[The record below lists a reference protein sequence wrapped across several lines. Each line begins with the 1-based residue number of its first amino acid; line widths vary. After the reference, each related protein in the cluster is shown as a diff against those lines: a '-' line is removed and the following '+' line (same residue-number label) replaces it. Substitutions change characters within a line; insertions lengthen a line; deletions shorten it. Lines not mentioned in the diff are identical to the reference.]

1 MSYKITD
8 TIIVD
13 NNKNI
18 GSIGTALFSGP
29 VIIGGGTS
37 TGTVSQPLQV
47 TGTNGAY
54 IGGNLGIGST
64 NPSSKLWVSGDIY
77 NTGIHTAQVL
87 NASKDPGTG
96 IATDFTN
103 SLFGNGWR
111 VSSPGSTTYY
121 KLATLPPG
129 GGGSTFD
136 HLIIN
141 GVLGAWTNGNQTPFE
156 ITFSN
161 RGSFNYKY
169 VSYGSVRSD
178 VRIIGI
184 STNSSVEIWAQHQA
198 SQFTKLV
205 YNIPNSIESIVVS
218 NPTSTT
224 TAPTGTTVFDSSTV
238 TPRFIINESDNVGI
252 GTATPTSKLTV
263 NGAIQIQQD
272 SGSNNR
278 FVLRGQPGSLYR
290 WNVDN
295 YGSSNDFRI
304 FREDDTT
311 TLNGATLV
319 SISTIGTLTATKFSG
334 DGSLLTNLPSASSQW
349 VTTSVGIHTLSNVG
363 IGTTN
368 PTSKLTV
375 SGNASITGILTADQ
389 VYTSNNGAG
398 QNIRIGDDLWIGDI
412 NLSNTT
418 RFSGAQDSTK
428 AFIVFG
434 TSDAVALGRTG
445 TGPLYYGG
453 DFAISGVSTANSF
466 RARGGAPG
474 ALGVNNNG
482 YGFFSPGDADSGM
495 YSSADGQIEFYT
507 NNTEAVRINSS
518 QNVGIG
524 TTNPTSKLHVVGD
537 GRFTGVVTAT
547 SFSGNLKG
555 GSGGT
560 IVYQS
565 ATDTTAFLANGT
577 GGYVL
582 QSNGGTSAPSWV
594 PAAPAGAVS
603 GLTIRDFNNSV
614 VGTAGS
620 VSQLTFGSAFSLTG
634 TTGAAGIATITLS
647 SNIVGSALSISG
659 ISTFTNGPVLIGGGT
674 STGTALQRLQVTG
687 GAYVSGN
694 LGVGNTN
701 PQNTL
706 DVGVGTIRL
715 INKSSTGRFSQIY
728 QDNNLIFSNSSTNDD
743 FDWTNSSG
751 SRMRLY
757 GTGNLVIPGTFTP
770 TGTAAQRLQ
779 VDGGVYVSGNLGV
792 GNTNGE
798 GIKLFVSQGA
808 PAANIPVAL
817 ITDDGTIPTMTSG
830 ATLRIS
836 NDGSGNTF
844 ALLEAESNAGKLVFT
859 NAGNLG
865 IGTTNPT
872 SKLHV
877 VGSGNFTGTISV
889 GSSTL
894 VTNLNADYLDGN
906 DSTYYTNASNLSSGI
921 VPSARITAS
930 SGDFTVGQN
939 LFVTGNISVGGTSV
953 ILNAATL
960 QIKDKDIVLG
970 ITTNAS
976 NQDVSTDITANH
988 GGVAI
993 ASTEGTPLID
1003 INAGVGTDSIPST
1016 YKQIMWL
1023 KSGSWTGL
1031 GTDAWLFNYGVGIGS
1046 TQVPNGVRLAVGGV
1060 QFTQDDLAV
1069 VRNINA
1075 SGISTLGGVK
1085 ISSGIV
1091 TSNTVGVS
1099 VTYYGD
1105 GSKLTGISGG
1115 ISISTNT
1122 TNQDQYIPYVTG
1134 TGSTTGLGVT
1144 SGLVFNPS
1152 SKLLSINGVL
1162 GFSSSNIRIGNVFT
1176 GCSITSGVN
1185 NNFFG
1190 AYAGYY
1196 NTSGSSNNFFG
1207 YQAGVANT
1215 TGLNNNFFGCNA
1227 GRYNISGNSNNFL
1240 GAYAGYRN
1248 TTGCNNN
1255 FFGINA
1261 GFSNTTGNNNTFF
1274 GLNVGHNNTTG
1285 YSNNFFGYGAG
1296 SNNTTGGDNNF
1307 LGAYAGNWNT
1317 TGGDN
1322 NFFGNNAG
1330 YCNISGGCNNFFSPE
1345 AGCRNTTGSYNNFF
1359 GNSAGRC
1366 NTTGSNNNFIGNQA
1380 GYYNTGGLNNNFL
1393 GCNAGYYNTGCNNN
1407 FFGNKAGRN
1416 NTTGSGN
1423 NFFGCSA
1430 GYRNTTGSKNNFIG
1444 FCVGGSVFGNSTGDN
1459 NNFIGAY
1466 NGMANT
1472 TGSDNNFI
1480 GKWAGRCNTTGGC
1493 NNFFG
1498 TYTAFGNESGN
1509 ENNALG
1515 SFAGA
1520 GGQTDIG
1527 SCNNLFGYFAGYCNT
1542 GSNNNFFGNKAGY
1555 RNTTGSGNNFLGLC
1569 AGYRN
1574 STGSC
1579 NNFFGYQAGG
1589 SSIGGCNTGSKNNFF
1604 GTYAGK
1610 YNTTG
1615 NQNNFIGNFVG
1626 YCNTTGCYNNFFG
1639 QYTGRNNT
1647 SGNYNNFFGMFAG
1660 FCNTTGCCNNFFGR
1674 YSGRSNT
1681 TGSFNSFFGTYSA
1694 NTQTSGNRNVA
1705 IGYKVQLPIITGSD
1719 QLVIG
1724 SDTNSWVNGDSSFNV
1739 GIGTTVPTSKLH
1751 VIGTVTATAFVGNGS
1766 GLTNLPSSGGVS
1778 ISTNTTNQAQYLT
1791 YATGTGSTTGLGVT
1805 TTGLV
1810 FNPSSGNLGIGTIN
1824 PTEKLQVQGNL
1835 SINGT
1840 TSYGSTTAT
1849 TATVSQ
1855 IGIHSGISTSTYR
1868 SVEYTIQATQGTN
1881 FHATKILS
1889 IHNGTTAYNSEYGT
1903 IYNNTSVGTF
1913 DVDVSGGNIRLLV
1926 TPASSSSTTY
1936 TINFVAT
1943 KI

>member
-13 NNKNI
+13 QNKNI
-18 GSIGTALFSGP
+18 GSIGIATFAGP

-87 NASKDPGTG
+87 SASKDPGTG

-111 VSSPGSTTYY
+111 VSAPGSTTYY

-129 GGGSTFD
+129 GGGNTFD

-184 STNSSVEIWAQHQA
+184 STNSNVEIWAQHQA

-252 GTATPTSKLTV
+252 GTATPTSKL
-263 NGAIQIQQD
+263 
-272 SGSNNR
+272 
-278 FVLRGQPGSLYR
+278 Y
-290 WNVDN
+290 
-295 YGSSNDFRI
+295 
-304 FREDDTT
+304 
-311 TLNGATLV
+311 
-319 SISTIGTLTATKFSG
+319 
-334 DGSLLTNLPSASSQW
+334 
-349 VTTSVGIHTLSNVG
+349 
-363 IGTTN
+363 
-368 PTSKLTV
+368 
-375 SGNASITGILTADQ
+375 
-389 VYTSNNGAG
+389 
-398 QNIRIGDDLWIGDI
+398 
-412 NLSNTT
+412 
-418 RFSGAQDSTK
+418 
-428 AFIVFG
+428 
-434 TSDAVALGRTG
+434 
-445 TGPLYYGG
+445 
-453 DFAISGVSTANSF
+453 
-466 RARGGAPG
+466 
-474 ALGVNNNG
+474 
-482 YGFFSPGDADSGM
+482 
-495 YSSADGQIEFYT
+495 
-507 NNTEAVRINSS
+507 
-518 QNVGIG
+518 
-524 TTNPTSKLHVVGD
+524 VVGD
-537 GRFTGVVTAT
+537 GYFTGVVTAT
-547 SFSGNLKG
+547 SFSGTLSGYASSAGISTNLKG

-603 GLTIRDFNNSV
+603 GLTIRDSNNSV

-620 VSQLTFGSAFSLTG
+620 VSQLTFGSAFSVTG

-659 ISTFTNGPVLIGGGT
+659 ISTTAILNVGTGGT
-674 STGTALQRLQVTG
+674 IITTTSGGLVGIGTTNPTTRISIAGNTGISFADTNIRIGDVNTGAAITTGTHNFFG
-687 GAYVSGN
+687 GASAGRFTTTGSHNIFFGRYAGRNNTTGKYNNFFGGSAGFANTTGNSNNFFGYQAGCCNTTGCYNNFFGNSAGRSNTTGFSNNFLGYYSGRSNTTGNYNNFFGLNSGISNTSGSCNNFFGKSAGYYSTTGCHNNFMGNVSGYN
-694 LGVGNTN
+694 NTSGSFNNFFGQQAGYCNTTGCLNNFFGAYTGNCNTSGSNNNFLGCQAGYCNALGSDNIFFGRQAGYNNVSGSQNVAIGYNQNTPITSGDNQLVIGAGNTAW
-701 PQNTL
+701 
-706 DVGVGTIRL
+706 
-715 INKSSTGRFSQIY
+715 IN
-728 QDNNLIFSNSSTNDD
+728 
-743 FDWTNSSG
+743 
-751 SRMRLY
+751 
-757 GTGNLVIPGTFTP
+757 GNASFNV
-770 TGTAAQRLQ
+770 
-779 VDGGVYVSGNLGV
+779 
-792 GNTNGE
+792 
-798 GIKLFVSQGA
+798 
-808 PAANIPVAL
+808 
-817 ITDDGTIPTMTSG
+817 
-830 ATLRIS
+830 
-836 NDGSGNTF
+836 
-844 ALLEAESNAGKLVFT
+844 
-859 NAGNLG
+859 G

-906 DSTYYTNASNLSSGI
+906 DSTYYTNASNLSSGT

-939 LFVTGNISVGGTSV
+939 LFVTGNLSIGGTSV

-960 QIKDKDIVLG
+960 QIKDRDIVLG
-970 ITTNAS
+970 ITTNV
-976 NQDVSTDITANH
+976 NGVDVSTDSTATH
-988 GGVAI
+988 GGIAI
-993 ASTEGTPLID
+993 ASTVGSPILNLPI
-1003 INAGVGTDSIPST
+1003 GVANSLPTT
-1016 YKQIMWL
+1016 YKQLMWIGNSSI
-1023 KSGSWTGL
+1023 SGYSGM
-1031 GTDAWLFNYGVGIGS
+1031 GTDAWVSNYAVSIGNTSSVQNGSRLTVGAG
-1046 TQVPNGVRLAVGGV
+1046 
-1060 QFTQDDLAV
+1060 FTVYDTYLDATDIRA
-1069 VRNINA
+1069 RNINA
-1075 SGISTLGGVK
+1075 SGISTLGGVE

-1122 TNQDQYIPYVTG
+1122 TNQNQYIPYVTG

-1162 GFSSSNIRIGNVFT
+1162 GFSGSNIRIGNVFT

-1185 NNFFG
+1185 
-1190 AYAGYY
+1190 
-1196 NTSGSSNNFFG
+1196 
-1207 YQAGVANT
+1207 
-1215 TGLNNNFFGCNA
+1215 
-1227 GRYNISGNSNNFL
+1227 NNFL

-1274 GLNVGHNNTTG
+1274 GLNAGYNNTTG

-1317 TGGDN
+1317 TGGHN

-1330 YCNISGGCNNFFSPE
+1330 FCNISGGCNNFFSPE

-1359 GNSAGRC
+1359 GNNAGRW

-1380 GYYNTGGLNNNFL
+1380 GYCNTGGYNNNFFGLCAGLCHATGKDNNFFGRNAGYYNTVGRYNNFFGKSAGKGASTGDAGRYNNFFGSYAGKSNDGGSKNNFFGGYAGCSNTTGSYNNFFGFCAGKSNTTGNHNTSIGFKAGFSNVSGDSNNFLGYYAGRLSTGNNNNFFGCKAGQYSTTGNNNNFL
-1393 GCNAGYYNTGCNNN
+1393 GC
-1407 FFGNKAGRN
+1407 
-1416 NTTGSGN
+1416 
-1423 NFFGCSA
+1423 
-1430 GYRNTTGSKNNFIG
+1430 
-1444 FCVGGSVFGNSTGDN
+1444 
-1459 NNFIGAY
+1459 
-1466 NGMANT
+1466 
-1472 TGSDNNFI
+1472 
-1480 GKWAGRCNTTGGC
+1480 
-1493 NNFFG
+1493 
-1498 TYTAFGNESGN
+1498 
-1509 ENNALG
+1509 
-1515 SFAGA
+1515 GA
-1520 GGQTDIG
+1520 GGG
-1527 SCNNLFGYFAGYCNT
+1527 LSGFCNT
-1542 GSNNNFFGNKAGY
+1542 GSNNNFLGCGAGC
-1555 RNTTGSGNNFLGLC
+1555 RNTIGAWNNFLGC
-1569 AGYRN
+1569 YAG
-1574 STGSC
+1574 
-1579 NNFFGYQAGG
+1579 FFNGGY
-1589 SSIGGCNTGSKNNFF
+1589 NNNFF
-1604 GTYAGK
+1604 GTYAG
-1610 YNTTG
+1610 
-1615 NQNNFIGNFVG
+1615 
-1626 YCNTTGCYNNFFG
+1626 YCNTGSYNNFFG
-1639 QYTGRNNT
+1639 HKAGQY
-1647 SGNYNNFFGMFAG
+1647 S
-1660 FCNTTGCCNNFFGR
+1660 TTGNCNNFFGR
-1674 YSGRSNT
+1674 YAGKNN
-1681 TGSFNSFFGTYSA
+1681 TGSDNNFFGRGA
-1694 NTQTSGNRNVA
+1694 GCTQTAGSRNIA

-1719 QLVIG
+1719 QLNIG
-1724 SDTNSWVNGDSSFNV
+1724 SDTNSWINGDSSFNV

-1805 TTGLV
+1805 TAGLV
-1810 FNPSSGNLGIGTIN
+1810 FNPSSGNLGIGTTN
-1824 PTEKLQVQGNL
+1824 PTDKLQVQGNIL
-1835 SINGT
+1835 INGT

>member
-13 NNKNI
+13 QNKNI
-18 GSIGTALFSGP
+18 GSIGIATFAGP

-87 NASKDPGTG
+87 SASKDPGTG

-111 VSSPGSTTYY
+111 VSAPGSTTYY

-129 GGGSTFD
+129 GGGNTFD

-184 STNSSVEIWAQHQA
+184 STNSNVEIWAQHQA

-252 GTATPTSKLTV
+252 GTATPTSKL
-263 NGAIQIQQD
+263 
-272 SGSNNR
+272 
-278 FVLRGQPGSLYR
+278 Y
-290 WNVDN
+290 
-295 YGSSNDFRI
+295 
-304 FREDDTT
+304 
-311 TLNGATLV
+311 
-319 SISTIGTLTATKFSG
+319 
-334 DGSLLTNLPSASSQW
+334 
-349 VTTSVGIHTLSNVG
+349 
-363 IGTTN
+363 
-368 PTSKLTV
+368 
-375 SGNASITGILTADQ
+375 
-389 VYTSNNGAG
+389 
-398 QNIRIGDDLWIGDI
+398 
-412 NLSNTT
+412 
-418 RFSGAQDSTK
+418 
-428 AFIVFG
+428 
-434 TSDAVALGRTG
+434 
-445 TGPLYYGG
+445 
-453 DFAISGVSTANSF
+453 
-466 RARGGAPG
+466 
-474 ALGVNNNG
+474 
-482 YGFFSPGDADSGM
+482 
-495 YSSADGQIEFYT
+495 
-507 NNTEAVRINSS
+507 
-518 QNVGIG
+518 
-524 TTNPTSKLHVVGD
+524 VVGD
-537 GRFTGVVTAT
+537 GYFTGVVTAT
-547 SFSGNLKG
+547 SFSGTLSGYASSAGISTNLKG

-603 GLTIRDFNNSV
+603 GLTIRDSNNSV

-620 VSQLTFGSAFSLTG
+620 VSQLTFGSAFSVTG

-659 ISTFTNGPVLIGGGT
+659 ISTTAILNVGTGGT
-674 STGTALQRLQVTG
+674 IITTTSGGLVGIGTTNPTTRISIAGNTGISFADTNIRIGDVNTGAAITTGTHNFFG
-687 GAYVSGN
+687 GASAGRFTTTGSHNIFFGRYAGRNNTTGKYNNFFGGSAGFANTTGNSNNFFGYQAGCCNTTGCYNNFFGNSAGRSNTTGFSNNFLGYYSGRSNTTGNYNNFFGLNSGISNTSGSCNNFFGKSAGYYSTTGCHNNFMGNVSGYN
-694 LGVGNTN
+694 NTSGSFNNFFGQQAGYCNTTGCLNNFFGAYTGNCNTSGSNNNFLGCQAGYCNALGSDNIFFGRQAGYNNVSGSQNVAIGVSQQTPILNGDNQLVIGAGNTAW
-701 PQNTL
+701 
-706 DVGVGTIRL
+706 
-715 INKSSTGRFSQIY
+715 IN
-728 QDNNLIFSNSSTNDD
+728 
-743 FDWTNSSG
+743 
-751 SRMRLY
+751 
-757 GTGNLVIPGTFTP
+757 GNASFNV
-770 TGTAAQRLQ
+770 
-779 VDGGVYVSGNLGV
+779 
-792 GNTNGE
+792 
-798 GIKLFVSQGA
+798 
-808 PAANIPVAL
+808 
-817 ITDDGTIPTMTSG
+817 
-830 ATLRIS
+830 
-836 NDGSGNTF
+836 
-844 ALLEAESNAGKLVFT
+844 
-859 NAGNLG
+859 G

-906 DSTYYTNASNLSSGI
+906 DSTYYTNASNLSSGT

-939 LFVTGNISVGGTSV
+939 LFVTGNLSIGGTSV

-960 QIKDKDIVLG
+960 QIKDRDIVLG
-970 ITTNAS
+970 ITTNV
-976 NQDVSTDITANH
+976 NGVDVSTDSTATH
-988 GGVAI
+988 GGIAI
-993 ASTEGTPLID
+993 ASTVGSPILNLPI
-1003 INAGVGTDSIPST
+1003 GVANSLPTT
-1016 YKQIMWL
+1016 YKQLMWIGNSSI
-1023 KSGSWTGL
+1023 SGYSGM
-1031 GTDAWLFNYGVGIGS
+1031 GTDAWVSNYAVSIGNTSSVQNGSRLTVGAG
-1046 TQVPNGVRLAVGGV
+1046 
-1060 QFTQDDLAV
+1060 FTVYDTYLDATDIRA
-1069 VRNINA
+1069 RNINA
-1075 SGISTLGGVK
+1075 SGISTLGGVE

-1122 TNQDQYIPYVTG
+1122 TNQNQYIPYVTG

-1162 GFSSSNIRIGNVFT
+1162 GFSGSNIRIGNVFT

-1185 NNFFG
+1185 
-1190 AYAGYY
+1190 
-1196 NTSGSSNNFFG
+1196 
-1207 YQAGVANT
+1207 
-1215 TGLNNNFFGCNA
+1215 
-1227 GRYNISGNSNNFL
+1227 NNFL

-1274 GLNVGHNNTTG
+1274 GLNAGYNNTTG

-1317 TGGDN
+1317 TGGHN

-1330 YCNISGGCNNFFSPE
+1330 FCNISGGCNNFFSPE

-1359 GNSAGRC
+1359 GNNAGRW

-1380 GYYNTGGLNNNFL
+1380 GYCNTGGYNNNFFGLCAGLCHATGKDNNFFGRNAGYYNTVGRYNNFFGKSAGKGASTGDAGRYNNFFGSYAGKSNDGGSKNNFFGGYAGCSNTTGSYNNFFGFCAGKSNTTGNHNTSIGFKAGFSNVSGDSNNFLGYYAGRLSTGNNNNFFGCKAGQYSTTGNNNNFL
-1393 GCNAGYYNTGCNNN
+1393 GC
-1407 FFGNKAGRN
+1407 
-1416 NTTGSGN
+1416 
-1423 NFFGCSA
+1423 
-1430 GYRNTTGSKNNFIG
+1430 
-1444 FCVGGSVFGNSTGDN
+1444 
-1459 NNFIGAY
+1459 
-1466 NGMANT
+1466 
-1472 TGSDNNFI
+1472 
-1480 GKWAGRCNTTGGC
+1480 
-1493 NNFFG
+1493 
-1498 TYTAFGNESGN
+1498 
-1509 ENNALG
+1509 
-1515 SFAGA
+1515 GA
-1520 GGQTDIG
+1520 GGG
-1527 SCNNLFGYFAGYCNT
+1527 LSGFCNT
-1542 GSNNNFFGNKAGY
+1542 GSNNNFLGCGAGC
-1555 RNTTGSGNNFLGLC
+1555 RNTIGAWNNFLGC
-1569 AGYRN
+1569 YAG
-1574 STGSC
+1574 
-1579 NNFFGYQAGG
+1579 FFNGGY
-1589 SSIGGCNTGSKNNFF
+1589 NNNFF
-1604 GTYAGK
+1604 GTYAG
-1610 YNTTG
+1610 
-1615 NQNNFIGNFVG
+1615 
-1626 YCNTTGCYNNFFG
+1626 YCNTGSYNNFFG
-1639 QYTGRNNT
+1639 HKAGQY
-1647 SGNYNNFFGMFAG
+1647 S
-1660 FCNTTGCCNNFFGR
+1660 TTGNCNNFFGR
-1674 YSGRSNT
+1674 YAGKNN
-1681 TGSFNSFFGTYSA
+1681 TGSDNNFFGRGA
-1694 NTQTSGNRNVA
+1694 GCTQTAGSRNIA

-1719 QLVIG
+1719 QLNIG
-1724 SDTNSWVNGDSSFNV
+1724 SDTNSWINGDSSFNV

-1805 TTGLV
+1805 TAGLV
-1810 FNPSSGNLGIGTIN
+1810 FNPSSGNLGIGTTN
-1824 PTEKLQVQGNL
+1824 PTDKLQVQGNIL
-1835 SINGT
+1835 INGT